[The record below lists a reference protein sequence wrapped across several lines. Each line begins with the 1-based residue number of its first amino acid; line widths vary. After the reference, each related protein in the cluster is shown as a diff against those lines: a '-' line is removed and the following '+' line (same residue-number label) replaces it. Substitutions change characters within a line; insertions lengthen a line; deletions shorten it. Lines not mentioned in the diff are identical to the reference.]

1 MTNNESLRDFSNG
14 SHRENPVFRPLLT
27 LLLFLF
33 YGVAPTPIL
42 ALSPMVQS
50 QDLVAGAGEA
60 GFEDGPFY
68 QAQFDRPAG
77 LAINSAGSILY
88 VADQFNHRI
97 RAILLD
103 EKNKVETIAGSGKQ
117 GQKDGSLL
125 NASFDKPTVIASL
138 PDNRI
143 AVYDAGTNL
152 IRLLDLNKNLTTTLW
167 AGKRTSTNGKTIAT
181 KPDPVWG
188 LAYLKSDQCLY
199 FTRPESG
206 ALWKLD
212 PKTGKAEVIFK
223 HYSLIPHPKALCA
236 SAETLYLSDRDNS
249 GVYEFRPGTIPSPL
263 TGEVNPQKSGVIN
276 KTISGRNEFGSR
288 LDNRHLLVRK
298 VGEAHKV
305 LSLALSGGTLYSLQS
320 DVAVPVFRVSPNSG
334 PVSFIS
340 PWPEGD
346 NAIKN
351 PGLLLPNFRGSSIE
365 SKACLLADPRS
376 ENRFF
381 VSNPTYSFISSFRDL
396 HFKGSFPKINSGGLT
411 DFEYP
416 VAKPSGT
423 YRILLVGRSYLQ
435 MIAPRLS
442 ERKCFPCGENQM
454 ATMAKRIELK
464 LNTIASLNDSSFH
477 YEVFSEMKP
486 GHQTV
491 YLWPY
496 YTVPEIVKKY
506 DIDLVVIL
514 MDPMTDLYPYFLS
527 PLGPEGIPQNEIDTE
542 FWLLPNSQK
551 FKTGL
556 LHDFFELCKSKN
568 IIKLSP
574 DHRWIMPQFNEF
586 TADPEV
592 RDHLIEII
600 GKPLELFK
608 KELAVLGKER
618 SKKISFLFCFFPTGD
633 VFNET
638 RYPSRGQRLF
648 WKDLCRKK
656 DIPFLDLCDDFTAL
670 RLSYFPFSEGR
681 ENDHFDINGHDL
693 FSTIFTQELIRR
705 QIVPFKK

>member
-1 MTNNESLRDFSNG
+1 MTNNESRRDFSNV
-14 SHRENPVFRPLLT
+14 SHPENPKFGTLLT
-27 LLLFLF
+27 LLLFF
-33 YGVAPTPIL
+33 FCGVAPAPIL
-42 ALSPMVQS
+42 ALSPIVQF

-60 GFEDGPFY
+60 GFEDGQFY
-68 QAQFDRPAG
+68 QAQFNQPAG
-77 LAINSAGSILY
+77 LAVNSDGSILY

-117 GQKDGSLL
+117 GQEDGSLL
-125 NASFDKPTVIASL
+125 NASFDQPTVIVSL
-138 PDNRI
+138 PDNRM
-143 AVYDAGTNL
+143 AVYDEGTRL

-167 AGKRTSTNGKTIAT
+167 VGERALANGNAIAT
-181 KPDPVWG
+181 KPDSVWG

-199 FTRPESG
+199 FTQPESG

-212 PKTGKAEVIFK
+212 PKTGKAEIILK
-223 HYSLIPHPKALCA
+223 NYSLIPHPTALCA
-236 SAETLYLSDRDNS
+236 SAETLYLSDRDS
-249 GVYEFRPGTIPSPL
+249 AGVYEFRPGTNSSPL
-263 TGEVNPQKSGVIN
+263 TGEVDPQKFGTTN
-276 KTISGRNEFGSR
+276 KTISDGNKFRSN
-288 LDNRHLLVRK
+288 LNDDHLMMRK

-305 LSLALSGGTLYSLQS
+305 LSLALSGDTLYSLQS
-320 DVAVPVFRVSPNSG
+320 DSSVPVFRVCPNSG
-334 PVSFIS
+334 PLSFIS

-346 NAIKN
+346 NTIKN
-351 PGLLLPNFRGSSIE
+351 PGLLLPHFRGSSIK

-396 HFKGSFPKINSGGLT
+396 RFVGSFPEKNSGGLP

-416 VAKPSGT
+416 AAKPFGT
-423 YRILLVGRSYLQ
+423 YRILLLGRSYLQ
-435 MIAPRLS
+435 MIVPRSS

-454 ATMAKRIELK
+454 AVMAKRIELN
-464 LNTIASLNDSSFH
+464 LNTIASLDDSSFH
-477 YEVFSEMKP
+477 YEVLSGMRSDR
-486 GHQTV
+486 QTV

-506 DIDLVVIL
+506 DVDQVVML

-527 PLGPEGIPQNEIDTE
+527 PLGPEGIPQHEVDPE

-568 IIKLSP
+568 IIKLSS

-586 TADPEV
+586 TDDPEV
-592 RDHLIEII
+592 RDRLIEII

-608 KELAVLGKER
+608 KKLAELGKER
-618 SKKISFLFCFFPTGD
+618 GKNISFLFCFFPTGD
-633 VFNET
+633 VFNKI
-638 RYPSRGQRLF
+638 RYPSQGQRLF

-656 DIPFLDLCDDFTAL
+656 NIPFLDLCDDFTTL

-681 ENDHFDINGHDL
+681 DNDHYDINGHDL
-693 FSTIFTQELIRR
+693 FSTIFTHELIRL
-705 QIVPFKK
+705 QIVPFEK

>member
-1 MTNNESLRDFSNG
+1 MTNNESLRDFFNVR
-14 SHRENPVFRPLLT
+14 HRENLTFRTLLT
-27 LLLFLF
+27 LLLFF
-33 YGVAPTPIL
+33 FCGVAPAPIL
-42 ALSPMVQS
+42 ALSPIVQF
-50 QDLVAGAGEA
+50 QDLVAGAGDA

-68 QAQFDRPAG
+68 QARFNHPAG
-77 LAINSAGSILY
+77 LAVNSDGTILY

-125 NASFDKPTVIASL
+125 NASFDQPTLIVSL
-138 PDNRI
+138 PDNRM
-143 AVYDAGTNL
+143 AVYDEGTRL
-152 IRLLDLNKNLTTTLW
+152 IRLLDLNKNLTITLW
-167 AGKRTSTNGKTIAT
+167 AGERILPNENAIPAN
-181 KPDPVWG
+181 PDSVWG

-199 FTRPESG
+199 FTQPESG

-212 PKTGKAEVIFK
+212 PKTGKAEVILK
-223 HYSLIPHPKALCA
+223 NDSLIPHPKALCA
-236 SAETLYLSDRDNS
+236 SAETLYLADRDS
-249 GVYEFRPGTIPSPL
+249 AGVYEFRTGKNSSPL
-263 TGEVNPQKSGVIN
+263 TEEIDPQKLGTAN
-276 KTISGRNEFGSR
+276 KTISDGKKFRSN
-288 LDNRHLLVRK
+288 LKDDHLMMRK

-320 DVAVPVFRVSPNSG
+320 DSSVPVFRVSPNSG
-334 PVSFIS
+334 PLSFIS
-340 PWPEGD
+340 PWPEG
-346 NAIKN
+346 NNTIKN
-351 PGLLLPNFRGSSIE
+351 PGLLLPNFRGSSIK

-376 ENRFF
+376 GNRFF

-396 HFKGSFPKINSGGLT
+396 RFAGPYPEKNSGGLQ

-416 VAKPSGT
+416 AAKPFRT
-423 YRILLVGRSYLQ
+423 YRILLLGRSYLQ
-435 MIAPRLS
+435 MIVPRSS
-442 ERKCFPCGENQM
+442 EKECFPCGENQM
-454 ATMAKRIELK
+454 AVMAKRIELN
-464 LNTIASLNDSSFH
+464 LNTIASLNDSSTH
-477 YEVFSEMKP
+477 YEVLNGTRSDR
-486 GHQTV
+486 QTV

-496 YTVPEIVKKY
+496 YTVPEIVRKY
-506 DIDLVVIL
+506 DIDQVVIL

-527 PLGPEGIPQNEIDTE
+527 PLGPEGIPKHEVDTE

-574 DHRWIMPQFNEF
+574 DHRWIMPQFNGF

-592 RDHLIEII
+592 RNQLIEII
-600 GKPLELFK
+600 GKPLKLFK
-608 KELAVLGKER
+608 KKLADLGKER
-618 SKKISFLFCFFPTGD
+618 SENISFLFCFFPTGD
-633 VFNET
+633 VFNEN
-638 RYPSRGQRLF
+638 RYPSQGQRLF

-681 ENDHFDINGHDL
+681 ENDHYDINGHDL
-693 FSTIFTQELIRR
+693 FSIIFTHALIRG